1 MSCALFCFFFV
12 LHSDAVGEPFLNY
25 GIFLWPHANARY
37 QAESARLGQAELE
50 MMLSR
55 VCPEG
60 SVSGLCREDLPILE
74 FQTPVPLTMEQ
85 IAILRNHSLMYELFE
100 LTGDCL
106 RPVAPRCGAYLGYD
120 LPAIL
125 KYKGKTNEQF
135 SAMLLNAALFS
146 SDFVSQWDQP
156 LMFLDPICSRG
167 TSLFLAVNR
176 GWNAD
181 GSDLSAADIREL
193 NQFFKKYL
201 EYHKF
206 KHRMVQKS
214 NTLPQSKPVS
224 VTEFFFADT
233 PQAFQSGETRALR
246 TAACDAAFAGRA
258 FGKGKY
264 HLMAGDLP
272 YGVQHSAGSESFEK
286 MLRRV
291 MPKWAEALLP
301 GGAIALSYNINTLKP
316 ALLRDIMTQSGLVV
330 ASGGP
335 YDTLRHWVEQAV
347 TRDIAVAVR
356 PVTSKRR

>member
-1 MSCALFCFFFV
+1 M
-12 LHSDAVGEPFLNY
+12 NY

-55 VCPEG
+55 ICPEG
-60 SVSGLCREDLPILE
+60 TVGGLCREDLPILE
-74 FQTPVPLTMEQ
+74 FQTPAPLTPEQ
-85 IAILRNHSLMYELFE
+85 IAILRTHSLMYELFE
-100 LTGDCL
+100 FSGDCL
-106 RPVAPRCGAYLGYD
+106 RPLAPRSGACLGHD

-125 KYKGKTNEQF
+125 KYKGKTNELF
-135 SAMLLNAALFS
+135 SAMLINTALFAS
-146 SDFVSQWDQP
+146 EFIFQLDQP

-176 GWNAD
+176 GWRAD

-193 NQFFKKYL
+193 NLFFKKYL
-201 EYHKF
+201 EYHKI
-206 KHRMVQKS
+206 KHRMVQRS
-214 NTLPQSKPVS
+214 STLPQGKAVP
-224 VTEFFFADT
+224 VTEFSFADSHST
-233 PQAFQSGETRALR
+233 EQVHALR
-246 TAACDAAFAGRA
+246 TAVCDAACAGRA

-264 HLMAGDLP
+264 HLIAGDLP

-291 MPKWAEALLP
+291 MPHWAEALLP

-316 ALLRDIMTQSGLVV
+316 ALLREIMTQSGLVV

-335 YDTLRHWVEQAV
+335 YDALRHWVEQAV

-356 PVTSKRR
+356 PATSKRR